1 MTDTPIEKSSLEGV
15 KIVELYKFVWNKWD
29 KWIIFSALILL
40 SWAINWE
47 TNLNFALSVNVTSLF
62 ETNNLISLL
71 PTVLYI
77 LQTALLPIYSKLSDM
92 YGRAQCYTV
101 ALAFYIISYI
111 IMATANNYETLVG
124 GQVVY
129 AFGYSGASIL
139 GPITIAD
146 LTSVV
151 DRGLLQGLY
160 NVPSLINIF
169 LAPKAGQ
176 AVFDAG
182 QWRWGYGMIP
192 IIIFVTSFPLVF
204 SLWKLNFQVNRAG
217 LLKEYRDE
225 QKKIR
230 EEENLTLWQK
240 CVWFIVEIDI
250 IGSLL
255 LVAGLCLVLLPLVLA
270 LPSWGGWTSAT
281 TLATL
286 CSGVVA
292 WGLFGLWEWKFA
304 KKPVIPLA
312 SWDTRTPLYG
322 VCALSTVTIISAT
335 NWQFFLTYLMVS
347 RRINSEKA
355 ILLERGYNVAYI
367 VCEVIVGYL
376 MKRFR
381 VWKPFVWA
389 GVSLIILGVGLMIP
403 ARLPTSSDAFVVISQ
418 TIVGIG
424 SGFLYTPMLVAIQS
438 SLPHKDMAIAT
449 AMMQVGGSIA
459 ASIGSTMAGTIW
471 NNMLPGEIAK
481 NVPGEYDYAQI
492 VGSAIYASQ
501 LPEPQWEGVVTAY
514 GHIQMVLSIISM
526 CIAVLTF
533 CFTIPMK
540 TFGLENYNEDEQQE
554 KDQVTLAESNNSTS
568 AAHNDNEK
576 TEAYELGHPN
586 TVTNERVSSSPSGN
600 KDCL

>member
-1 MTDTPIEKSSLEGV
+1 MSDTSVEKTSLQGV

-47 TNLNFALSVNVTSLF
+47 YNLSFALSVNVTSLF
-62 ETNNLISLL
+62 KTNNLISLL

-101 ALAFYIISYI
+101 ALTFYIVSYI

-146 LTSVV
+146 LTNVV

-176 AVFDAG
+176 SLFNSG
-182 QWRWGYGMIP
+182 NWRWGYGSVS
-192 IIIFVTSFPLVF
+192 IIIFVTSFPLIF
-204 SLWKLNFQVNRAG
+204 CLWKLNFRVKRSG
-217 LLKEYRDE
+217 LLKDFKDE
-225 QKKIR
+225 QRKIR
-230 EEENLTLWQK
+230 EEENLSFWEK

-255 LVAGLCLVLLPLVLA
+255 LVAGLCLILLPLVLA
-270 LPSWGGWTSAT
+270 LPSWGGWTSGK
-281 TLATL
+281 TLGTL

-292 WGLFGLWEWKFA
+292 WGLFGLWEWKMA
-304 KKPVIPLA
+304 KKPIIPLA
-312 SWDTRTPLYG
+312 KWNTRTPLYG
-322 VCALSTVTIISAT
+322 VCALSTVTIISST

-347 RRINSEKA
+347 RRIDSEKA

-367 VCEVIVGYL
+367 ICEVIAGYL

-403 ARLPTSSDAFVVISQ
+403 ARLPSSSDAFVVISQ

-438 SLPHKDMAIAT
+438 SLPHEDMSVAT

-471 NNMLPGEIAK
+471 NNMLPGQIAK
-481 NVPGEYDYAQI
+481 YVPGEYDYAKI
-492 VGSAIYASQ
+492 VGDVAFASA
-501 LPEPQWEGVVTAY
+501 LPQPQWEGVVAAY
-514 GHIQMVLSIISM
+514 GHVQMVLSIISI

-540 TFGLENYNEDEQQE
+540 TFGLENYNENEEQE
-554 KDQVTLAESNNSTS
+554 KEQAVLDGP
-568 AAHNDNEK
+568 AAKLEGDAEK
-576 TEAYELGHPN
+576 TEVYGIERAD
-586 TVTNERVSSSPSGN
+586 TANERVLSPDN
-600 KDCL
+600 HKEYL